1 VPWQVAVPETTE
13 ELLRIFEAHTS
24 GEAKHIDAYRDL
36 AQSVA
41 DPIVSVLMDL
51 VLEDEERHH
60 DLFRRMTARLRDDV
74 EATRSAEAL
83 PYRAA
88 TDQGRSRDVADVV
101 ESYARD
107 ETETARTLR
116 HLAKD
121 ARLLYGGLFGLLLDT
136 MADDSEKHER
146 VMRFVLSRI
155 SP

>member
-1 VPWQVAVPETTE
+1 MPWQVAAPSTTE

-24 GEAKHIDAYRDL
+24 GEAKHIDAYRAL
-36 AQSVA
+36 AHSVS

-60 DLFRRMTARLRDDV
+60 DLFRRMTARLRDDI

-83 PYRAA
+83 PYRSA
-88 TDQGRSRDVADVV
+88 TENGRSRDVAHVV

-107 ETETARTLR
+107 ESETARTLR
-116 HLAKD
+116 SLAKD

-155 SP
+155 SQ